1 MAANYIEE
9 YLVKLGTDVDAR
21 SVAELQKAVN
31 SVHQM
36 VSGMESLAPTIAKA
50 STLITAAIGGIVAS
64 GVSLVKSMGNQELAY
79 ETLGRTMFVSAGQAK
94 QMKMA
99 LDALGKSA
107 NEVQIN
113 PKLREQ
119 YRQLLSDSAAMTAGG
134 GYKAAMNQV
143 QELAFEFT
151 RLKQEIAAGMQWVA
165 YYIVKDLA
173 GPLGNAKKTLQSMNE
188 YIITNLP
195 RITRTI
201 ATGFGFIRNI
211 AFAVWRVLSG
221 IGKRINEFWQRL
233 PHNGRVAFLALGTAI
248 AAFLAGPIGAMAMAI
263 GGVLLLLDDYFA
275 YMDGKKSLFGEQWE
289 KLNRVLELCNKA
301 WSVMVDYV
309 SRFFHWIGH
318 SERLQAFVAAFER
331 LAKSLY
337 DITEYLGESFFDKL
351 SELWS
356 YVVDT
361 ETVNAFSEAFDS
373 LGQGVTSLVNGIS
386 SLIDGI
392 LKFFKI
398 SDGITSKTRSWTSF
412 KKVLK
417 QIVVI
422 IAKMISGIG
431 KFANI
436 IGKLLTGDFAG
447 AKALIGNMFSSGVD
461 ISDPRLGALSQKY
474 EGAPGTTGGS
484 GGAYGSWQI
493 IPANMPDFLK
503 QLAETNPEWYSR
515 LTNAGD
521 IGSAGFDQEWRDI
534 ASEDPEGFREAQR
547 QYIARTHYAP
557 QVEHVL
563 NETGLNLDQQSRG
576 VREAA
581 WSVAVQHGPGT
592 ELIARAIQNL
602 GGAGAIDMS
611 AESQQN
617 LIDAIYNERMKY
629 TGNSEGVTAE
639 NLHDRWNSERA
650 DAKAIIQQ
658 EADEWARNNPPPP
671 PPPQEPDVTPSESP
685 SLLERAANTGK
696 VLENGWNAIKTKWGE
711 WTGTVSNLVGTSS
724 FADSRSSKN
733 TVNAPVTINVYGNDA
748 DPQDIGRAAASEIR
762 KVLPERDIGNIYDRG
777 AGMQ

>member
-9 YLVKLGTDVDAR
+9 YLVKLGADVDAR
-21 SVAELQKAVN
+21 SVAELKKAVN

-36 VSGMESLAPTIAKA
+36 VGGMESLDPKLTKA
-50 STLITAAIGGIVAS
+50 SALVTAAISGIVAS
-64 GVSLVKSMGNQELAY
+64 GVSLVKSMGDQEMAY

-173 GPLGNAKKTLQSMNE
+173 KPLGDAKKTLKTINN

-201 ATGFGFIRNI
+201 ATGFGFVRNI

-221 IGKRINEFWQRL
+221 IGKRINEFWKRL

-289 KLNRVLELCNKA
+289 KLNSVLELCNKA
-301 WSVMVDYV
+301 WSIMVDYV
-309 SRFFHWIGH
+309 SRFFHWVEH
-318 SERLQAFVAAFER
+318 SERLQAFVNAFER
-331 LAKSLY
+331 MAKAIY
-337 DITEYLGESFFDKL
+337 NIAEYLGEGFFEKL
-351 SELWS
+351 SELWT
-356 YVVDT
+356 YIVDT

-398 SDGITSKTRSWTSF
+398 SDGITSKTRAWTSF

-417 QIVVI
+417 QIVI
-422 IAKMISGIG
+422 TIAKMISGIG

-447 AKALIGNMFSSGVD
+447 AKALIGNMFSGGVD
-461 ISDPRLGALSQKY
+461 LSDKRLGALSSKY

-493 IPANMPDFLK
+493 IPDNIPDFL
-503 QLAETNPEWYSR
+503 QHLSGINTEWYNR
-515 LTNAGD
+515 LSNAGAV
-521 IGSAGFDQEWRDI
+521 GSADFDQEWRDI

-547 QYIARTHYAP
+547 QYIAKTHYAP
-557 QVEHVL
+557 QVAQIL
-563 NETGLNLDQQSRG
+563 NSTGLNIEKQSRG
-576 VREAA
+576 VREAV
-581 WSVAVQHGPGT
+581 WSVAVQHGGGT
-592 ELIARAIQNL
+592 NIIERAIQAM
-602 GGAGAIDMS
+602 GGASAINMS
-611 AESQQN
+611 AESQKA
-617 LIDAIYNERMKY
+617 LIDAIYNVRNGY
-629 TGNSEGVTAE
+629 TANSEGVTAE
-639 NLHDRWNSERA
+639 QLHDRWDSERA

-671 PPPQEPDVTPSESP
+671 QEPDVTPSGSP
-685 SLLERAANTGK
+685 SLLERAANTGR
-696 VLENGWNAIKTKWGE
+696 VLENGWNAVKQKWGE
-711 WTGTVSNLVGTSS
+711 WTGTISNLAGTSS
-724 FADSRSSKN
+724 FADSRSSRN
-733 TVNAPVTINVYGNDA
+733 TVNAPVTINVYGNNA
-748 DPQDIGRAAASEIR
+748 DPQAIGRAAASEIR
-762 KVLPERDIGNIYDRG
+762 KVLPERDICNIYDRG

>member
-9 YLVKLGTDVDAR
+9 YLVKLGADVDAR
-21 SVAELQKAVN
+21 SIAELQKAVN
-31 SVHQM
+31 FVHQM
-36 VSGMESLAPTIAKA
+36 VGGMESLAPKLAKA
-50 STLITAAIGGIVAS
+50 SALVAAAISGIVAS
-64 GVSLVKSMGNQELAY
+64 GVSLVKSMGDQEMAY
-79 ETLGRTMFVSAGQAK
+79 ETLGRTMFVTVGQAK

-119 YRQLLSDSAAMTAGG
+119 YRQLLADSAAMTAGS

-143 QELAFEFT
+143 QELAFQFT

-173 GPLGNAKKTLQSMNE
+173 GPLGNAKQTLKTINE

-201 ATGFGFIRNI
+201 ATGFGFVRNI

-301 WSVMVDYV
+301 WSIMVDYV

-318 SERLQAFVAAFER
+318 SERVQAFVAAFER

-361 ETVNAFSEAFDS
+361 ETVNAFSEAFDL

-392 LKFFKI
+392 LKFFRI
-398 SDGITSKTRSWTSF
+398 SDGITNKTRSWTSF

-671 PPPQEPDVTPSESP
+671 QEPDVTPSGSP
-685 SLLERAANTGK
+685 SLLERAANTGR
-696 VLENGWNAIKTKWGE
+696 VLKNGFNAVWQKYKDWSGATNSLAGA
-711 WTGTVSNLVGTSS
+711 SN

-733 TVNAPVTINVYGNDA
+733 TVNAPVTINVYGNNA
-748 DPQDIGRAAASEIR
+748 DPQAIGRAAASEIR
-762 KVLPERDIGNIYDRG
+762 KVLPDRDIGTIYDRG

>member
-1 MAANYIEE
+1 VAANYIEE

-36 VSGMESLAPTIAKA
+36 VGGMESLAPTLAKA
-50 STLITAAIGGIVAS
+50 STLITSAIGGIVAS
-64 GVSLVKSMGNQELAY
+64 GALLVKSMGNQELAY

-134 GYKAAMNQV
+134 SYKAAMNQV

-151 RLKQEIAAGMQWVA
+151 RLKQEIAVGMQWVA

-173 GPLGNAKKTLQSMNE
+173 TPLGNAKQTLKTINE

-201 ATGFGFIRNI
+201 ATGFGFVRNI

-248 AAFLAGPIGAMAMAI
+248 AAFLAGPVGAMAMAI

-289 KLNRVLELCNKA
+289 KLNHVLELCNKA

-318 SERLQAFVAAFER
+318 SERVQAFVAAFER

-392 LKFFKI
+392 LKFFRI
-398 SDGITSKTRSWTSF
+398 SDGITNKTRSWTSF

-447 AKALIGNMFSSGVD
+447 AKALIGNMFSGGVD
-461 ISDPRLGALSQKY
+461 LSDKRLGALSSKY

-547 QYIARTHYAP
+547 QYMARTHYAP

-671 PPPQEPDVTPSESP
+671 PPPQELDVTPSESP

>member
-36 VSGMESLAPTIAKA
+36 VGGMESLAPKLAKA
-50 STLITAAIGGIVAS
+50 SALVTAAISGIVAS
-64 GVSLVKSMGNQELAY
+64 GVSLVKSMGDQEMAY

-119 YRQLLSDSAAMTAGG
+119 YRQLLADSAAMTAGSS
-134 GYKAAMNQV
+134 YKAAMNQV

-173 GPLGNAKKTLQSMNE
+173 TPLGNAKKTLKTINE

-201 ATGFGFIRNI
+201 ATGFGFVRNI

-447 AKALIGNMFSSGVD
+447 AKALIGNMFSGGVD
-461 ISDPRLGALSQKY
+461 LSDKRLGALSSKY

-493 IPANMPDFLK
+493 ISDNIPDFL
-503 QLAETNPEWYSR
+503 QHLSGINTEWYNR
-515 LTNAGD
+515 LSGAGAV
-521 IGSAGFDQEWRDI
+521 GSADFDQEWRDI

-547 QYIARTHYAP
+547 QYIAKTHYAP
-557 QVEHVL
+557 QVAQIL
-563 NETGLNLDQQSRG
+563 NSTGLDIEKQSRG
-576 VREAA
+576 VREAV
-581 WSVAVQHGPGT
+581 WSVAVQHGGGT
-592 ELIARAIQNL
+592 NIIERAIQAM
-602 GGAGAIDMS
+602 GGAGAINMS
-611 AESQQN
+611 AESQKA
-617 LIDAIYNERMKY
+617 LIDAIYNVRNGY
-629 TGNSEGVTAE
+629 TANNEGVTAE
-639 NLHDRWNSERA
+639 QLHDRWNSERA

-658 EADEWARNNPPPP
+658 EADEWARSNPPPP
-671 PPPQEPDVTPSESP
+671 ASEPDITSGHP
-685 SLLERAANTGK
+685 SLSERASNTVQ
-696 VLENGWNAIKTKWGE
+696 VLKNGFNAVWQKYKDWSGATNSLAG
-711 WTGTVSNLVGTSS
+711 VSN
-724 FADSRSSKN
+724 FADSRRSKN
-733 TVNAPVTINVYGNDA
+733 TVNAPVTINVYGNNN
-748 DPQDIGRAAASEIR
+748 DPQAIGRAAALEIR